1 MRMRRGAG
9 ERKQEIRRTERNQ
22 ALYELYIDPAST
34 LTGLEERLK
43 KRCGECL
50 SFLPVRIS
58 RYNSIRGAGSAGSVG
73 LRLLSAEPFL
83 SYPIYPIFFQALL
96 LFRLL
101 GIYID

>member
-43 KRCGECL
+43 KGAANA
-50 SFLPVRIS
+50 FLTGP
-58 RYNSIRGAGSAGSVG
+58 NK
-73 LRLLSAEPFL
+73 
-83 SYPIYPIFFQALL
+83 
-96 LFRLL
+96 
-101 GIYID
+101 